1 MTRELALGG
10 YMGKFLWVNL
20 QDGSMEEEVPDE
32 ALLRDYIGGYG
43 IGCRVLYDRMN
54 PGVDPL
60 GPENILG
67 ITTGPL
73 TGTVAPTGTRW
84 TVVGKSPLTGGW
96 GDANGSG
103 FFGPALKRAGYDAV
117 FFTGISETPVFLLID
132 EGRAEL
138 RAAADLWGLDTYQ
151 IEDWVKTELGKDF
164 EAACIGPSGEK
175 LSLISGIVHCK
186 GRIAARS
193 GLGAVMGSKKL
204 KMVVVRGTKPV
215 PLAEPEAVKAC
226 NRKYVKEITSGVG
239 SSNFYRETGTP
250 GYTPSGARN
259 GDSPT
264 RNWAA
269 STDHFPDAA
278 PLEFEE
284 LLKFRLKRN
293 SCYKCPISC
302 WGTSQV
308 EYEGLVIEAHQPEY
322 ETASAFGTMLL
333 NNNYPGII
341 KSNELCNRMGLDS
354 ISAGTCVAFAFEC
367 YEHGLI
373 SIEDTGGIDLQ
384 WGDHR
389 AINALLE
396 KITLRIDI
404 GDLLAQGVMRAAEK
418 LGPDAVPFAIHCGGQ
433 ELAMHDP
440 RYEPGLGVI
449 YHVDATP
456 GRHTQA
462 CQYFTPPGY
471 ETNRPDCADEPMQ
484 QEGRGR
490 FVKEASS
497 LNHVNSI
504 AGTCLF
510 GYLSTH
516 VTFVP
521 DFLAAVT
528 GRAFDVQKMLTVGER
543 VANIRQA
550 FNVREGINFVT
561 QPIPE
566 RAFGHPPLPDGP
578 TAGVRLNIEAMR
590 REHLEEMGWTQDAAV
605 PEART
610 LIRLGMDDVA
620 QDLWGGSPAKGG
632 EDR

>member
-1 MTRELALGG
+1 MSNTLTLGG
-10 YMGKFLWVNL
+10 YMGKFLWVDL
-20 QDGSMEEEVPDE
+20 QNGNMQEETPNEGM
-32 ALLRDYIGGYG
+32 LRDFIGGYG
-43 IGCRVLYDRMN
+43 MGCRVLYDRMK
-54 PGVDPL
+54 PHVDPL

-73 TGTVAPTGTRW
+73 TGTLAPTGTRW

-117 FFTGISETPVFLLID
+117 FFRGISERPVYLYIED
-132 EGRAEL
+132 GKAEL
-138 RAAADLWGLDTYQ
+138 RDATSLWGMDTYQ
-151 IEDWVKTELGKDF
+151 VEDWVKTELGKEF

-175 LSLISGIVHCK
+175 LSLISGVVHCK

-193 GLGAVMGSKKL
+193 GLGAVMGSKRL
-204 KMVVVRGTKPV
+204 KMVVVRGTLPV
-215 PLAEPEAVKAC
+215 PLADPDAVKAF

-264 RNWAA
+264 RNWGV
-269 STDHFPDAA
+269 STDHFPDAS

-284 LLKFRLKRN
+284 LLKFRVKRN

-302 WGTSQV
+302 WGTSQI
-308 EYEGLVIEAHQPEY
+308 EYEGQVVEAHQPEY

-341 KSNELCNRMGLDS
+341 KSNELCNRLGLDS
-354 ISAGTCVAFAFEC
+354 ISAGGCVAFAFEC

-373 SIEDTGGIDLQ
+373 TKEDTGGIELN

-389 AINALLE
+389 AINLLLE
-396 KITLRIDI
+396 KIALREDI
-404 GDLLAQGVMRAAEK
+404 GDLLALGVKQAAER
-418 LGPDAVPFAIHCGGQ
+418 LGPASEPFAIHCGGE
-433 ELAMHDP
+433 ELAYHDP
-440 RYEPGLGVI
+440 RFEPGMGVI
-449 YHVDATP
+449 YQMDATP

-462 CQYFTPPGY
+462 CQYHVPPGFPSK
-471 ETNRPDCADEPMQ
+471 RPIFGDEPMQ

-490 FVKEASS
+490 WVKEASC
-497 LNHVNSI
+497 LHHVNAI

-516 VTFVP
+516 VTFIP
-521 DFLAAVT
+521 DFLSAVT
-528 GRAFDVQKMLTVGER
+528 GRSFNVQDMLEVGER

-550 FNVREGINFVT
+550 FNVREGM
-561 QPIPE
+561 IPS
-566 RAFGHPPLPDGP
+566 RRQVPPRKAGP
-578 TAGVRLNIEAMR
+578 AMAVAV
-590 REHLEEMGWTQDAAV
+590 LALVVLALVIGLGWFSSSA
-605 PEART
+605 
-610 LIRLGMDDVA
+610 
-620 QDLWGGSPAKGG
+620 
-632 EDR
+632 